1 MCTTD
6 TRFQIAS
13 VSKQFTATAAMLL
26 VEEGEVSLGDP
37 ISSWLTDCPT
47 RWHDLTLQQLLSHT
61 SGMGH
66 WRDHPGF
73 DINQPGDVDELL
85 DQFSKVP
92 LLGTPGSAWHY
103 SGPGYL
109 LTARIIEQVS
119 GQAYAGFLTER
130 VLQPL
135 GLTSTCVGEPPTA
148 AVACGYRE
156 GLRVDAAKFA
166 ALPGSGDVWSTVG
179 DLDRFTAGFNSGGI
193 LTARSREAMV
203 ASQASMAGAWGAEGP
218 ATADAYGYG
227 YCLGSLAGHAARF
240 HFGDNPGYQ
249 SFLAWLP
256 RLRVTVAVLCN
267 DEATRIDDVLR
278 QLLPAVTGS

>member
-1 MCTTD
+1 MEAICGFSGAVLVTRDGTAVLQASAGVSDFDTGAMCTTD

-130 VLQPL
+130 WHL
-135 GLTSTCVGEPPTA
+135 
-148 AVACGYRE
+148 
-156 GLRVDAAKFA
+156 
-166 ALPGSGDVWSTVG
+166 
-179 DLDRFTAGFNSGGI
+179 
-193 LTARSREAMV
+193 
-203 ASQASMAGAWGAEGP
+203 
-218 ATADAYGYG
+218 
-227 YCLGSLAGHAARF
+227 
-240 HFGDNPGYQ
+240 
-249 SFLAWLP
+249 
-256 RLRVTVAVLCN
+256 
-267 DEATRIDDVLR
+267 
-278 QLLPAVTGS
+278 